1 MQTFFGSVK
10 NRKASSPP
18 SGPTP
23 LAFMPPTL
31 PDELVSGVKHLHF
44 LS

>member
-18 SGPTP
+18 SRPITA
-23 LAFMPPTL
+23 LFHAA
-31 PDELVSGVKHLHF
+31 EQIAQRINCN
-44 LS
+44 